1 MKKQIKMQDFKSLIK
16 EGVAKLH
23 RKTLLENRIKQINE
37 ELEML
42 EYDENDLPPNSADDF
57 DVNGGDRY
65 NKKQKQIIP
74 FNDEEINK
82 LQQIGAKKQ
91 HSNAIFFELIDKYYI
106 YKLSD
111 GSYELYEEFLG
122 WEPEMGGKGYNSIY
136 FKSLDNLI
144 RKIEPEIEK
153 YKEKKG
159 IEAEM
164 EKAQEERRK
173 AQDWED
179 FQNRGKLPGVTDLGY
194 NIDLS
199 KFKDNK
205 NRFINKKPNTI
216 SELRQIIRESIESL
230 DEKVISEITI
240 NLHSPER
247 YAELRSVRAGDYVLL
262 IRDPYEVIKD
272 VSDKDV
278 NPRAYYRIKDKNGKV
293 WAIDTEN
300 FHERFRGKISKE
312 KFESIISDK
321 RAEEIR
327 RSAELESEIKAS
339 RQAKIDAKNKAQIDA
354 ENKYRDGNKRV
365 DINFYISKAIK
376 EGIVEENEHHDYKD
390 GDDIFT
396 HTVTYQVFNEGDGDN
411 YMNYT
416 LVFNL
421 EAIIIRNDDN
431 SIHGSIY
438 FEEDSIFSEDE
449 NSDINIYMNQYMNK
463 ELMVDMNFIGSS
475 DWENCDIDLTNILT
489 ADSYKFLEKKCEYIT
504 NSVQETVQDYY
515 ER

>member
-230 DEKVISEITI
+230 EATGNEPSGDIQVAEAAAESINKGLYEIYDTYV
-240 NLHSPER
+240 SKK
-247 YAELRSVRAGDYVLL
+247 GDDDYL
-262 IRDPYEVIKD
+262 ILQVDLPI
-272 VSDKDV
+272 
-278 NPRAYYRIKDKNGKV
+278 IGKV
-293 WAIDTEN
+293 YV
-300 FHERFRGKISKE
+300 
-312 KFESIISDK
+312 KFDMEIEIIETPYFKPATRWDPD
-321 RAEEIR
+321 EG
-327 RSAELESEIKAS
+327 SAGEIKLGL
-339 RQAKIDAKNKAQIDA
+339 KKMT
-354 ENKYRDGNKRV
+354 V
-365 DINFYISKAIK
+365 SK
-376 EGIVEENEHHDYKD
+376 
-390 GDDIFT
+390 
-396 HTVTYQVFNEGDGDN
+396 
-411 YMNYT
+411 
-416 LVFNL
+416 
-421 EAIIIRNDDN
+421 
-431 SIHGSIY
+431 
-438 FEEDSIFSEDE
+438 DE
-449 NSDINIYMNQYMNK
+449 NSRNEILFTGMNDSLDGAFETITDGGEIYDRIS
-463 ELMVDMNFIGSS
+463 ESFWS
-475 DWENCDIDLTNILT
+475 DWNENQQDDRDDDDYRYNRG
-489 ADSYKFLEKKCEYIT
+489 EEY
-504 NSVQETVQDYY
+504 
-515 ER
+515 

>member
-179 FQNRGKLPGVTDLGY
+179 LQNRGKLPGVTDLGY

-230 DEKVISEITI
+230 EAMGNEPSGNIQVAEAAAKAISEGLFDVYDYTENYLLLQVDLPGIGEVYVNFDMEVKAYETPYYKPATMY
-240 NLHSPER
+240 SPNGDPGNPAEGSDGKLGFILKKVEISKDLEGNEVLFSGMNNSLTAEFEQLSENHKIFDDISER
-247 YAELRSVRAGDYVLL
+247 YWNEWSEDRQDNRDDDDYS
-262 IRDPYEVIKD
+262 RY
-272 VSDKDV
+272 
-278 NPRAYYRIKDKNGKV
+278 
-293 WAIDTEN
+293 
-300 FHERFRGKISKE
+300 E
-312 KFESIISDK
+312 KF
-321 RAEEIR
+321 
-327 RSAELESEIKAS
+327 
-339 RQAKIDAKNKAQIDA
+339 
-354 ENKYRDGNKRV
+354 
-365 DINFYISKAIK
+365 
-376 EGIVEENEHHDYKD
+376 
-390 GDDIFT
+390 
-396 HTVTYQVFNEGDGDN
+396 
-411 YMNYT
+411 
-416 LVFNL
+416 
-421 EAIIIRNDDN
+421 
-431 SIHGSIY
+431 
-438 FEEDSIFSEDE
+438 
-449 NSDINIYMNQYMNK
+449 
-463 ELMVDMNFIGSS
+463 
-475 DWENCDIDLTNILT
+475 
-489 ADSYKFLEKKCEYIT
+489 
-504 NSVQETVQDYY
+504 
-515 ER
+515 

>member
-57 DVNGGDRY
+57 DVNGGDKY
-65 NKKQKQIIP
+65 NKKRKQIIP

-111 GSYELYEEFLG
+111 GSYELYEESLG

-159 IEAEM
+159 IEAER

-216 SELRQIIRESIESL
+216 SELRQIIRESLESL
-230 DEKVISEITI
+230 GDENSKP
-240 NLHSPER
+240 N
-247 YAELRSVRAGDYVLL
+247 
-262 IRDPYEVIKD
+262 
-272 VSDKDV
+272 
-278 NPRAYYRIKDKNGKV
+278 
-293 WAIDTEN
+293 ID
-300 FHERFRGKISKE
+300 
-312 KFESIISDK
+312 
-321 RAEEIR
+321 
-327 RSAELESEIKAS
+327 
-339 RQAKIDAKNKAQIDA
+339 
-354 ENKYRDGNKRV
+354 
-365 DINFYISKAIK
+365 FYISNALAVKPK
-376 EGIVEENEHHDYKD
+376 RF
-390 GDDIFT
+390 DDIRTGVSKYEKNKKYPSYHEYHIEGFSFT
-396 HTVTYQVFNEGDGDN
+396 VDFDDYS
-411 YMNYT
+411 YT
-416 LVFNL
+416 LLL
-421 EAIIIRNDDN
+421 ECRVDTGEYIMHFHDESMVSPDWDDEINKSMEKYLNSDCLYFSEIDGFENDIQYSLDITNELSSDTKKKISYWLDELSDYVDDIRRDSDEDDN
-431 SIHGSIY
+431 MS
-438 FEEDSIFSEDE
+438 DSEFHSWA
-449 NSDINIYMNQYMNK
+449 NPRM
-463 ELMVDMNFIGSS
+463 
-475 DWENCDIDLTNILT
+475 
-489 ADSYKFLEKKCEYIT
+489 
-504 NSVQETVQDYY
+504 
-515 ER
+515 